1 MTLSARTPQF
11 IAAALKE
18 IQSPVQSQLGDV
30 ADEMWRIIA
39 VDVPLVEQVQ
49 EHLMRMKGK
58 MFRPTL
64 LLLANAVEERPAT
77 RAITLA
83 AVLELIHVAT
93 LVHDDSVDHSVLRR
107 GMPTV
112 NATFSHQVAVIMGD
126 FIYSRAVREL
136 VRLGDVEA
144 LRVIADASNDMTLG
158 ELRQLASYD
167 ALRFTESDY
176 ERLIASKTASLFQ
189 AACEVG
195 AICGAPAWRVPLAR
209 FGERLGMAF
218 QVADDLLDYTEAA
231 EMTGKPSG
239 LDLREHK
246 VTLPLIAAMREMPPA
261 DLAAVRA
268 LFDDP
273 SPGQGAVAE
282 TVQLV
287 HRFGGIEYARRRAE
301 EYAREAEAALAGLP
315 DSAARGALADA
326 IGYVVDRRW

>member
-11 IAAALKE
+11 IAAALRE
-18 IQSPVQSQLGDV
+18 IQSPVQPQLADV
-30 ADEMWRIIA
+30 ASEMARIIE
-39 VDVPLVEQVQ
+39 VDVPLADQVQ
-49 EHLMRMKGK
+49 SHLLRMKGK

-64 LLLANAVEERPAT
+64 LLLANAIDDRPAP
-77 RAITLA
+77 RAPTLA

-93 LVHDDSVDHSVLRR
+93 LVHDDAVDHSVLRR

-112 NATFSHQVAVIMGD
+112 NATFTHQVAIIMGD
-126 FIYSRAVREL
+126 LIYSRAVREL
-136 VRLGDVEA
+136 VRLGDIDA

-167 ALRFTESDY
+167 ALRFDEDDY

-195 AICGAPAWRVPLAR
+195 ALCGAPRFREPLATY
-209 FGERLGMAF
+209 GVRLGMAF
-218 QVADDLLDYTEAA
+218 QVADDLLDYTEAQ

-246 VTLPLIAAMREMPPA
+246 VTLPLIAAMREMSPA
-261 DLAAVRA
+261 ALAAVQS
-268 LFDDP
+268 LFADPHPDDA
-273 SPGQGAVAE
+273 AVAE
-282 TVQLV
+282 VVSLV
-287 HRFGGIEYARRRAE
+287 HQYGGIEYARRRAE
-301 EYAREAEAALAGLP
+301 QYAREADEAIGGLP
-315 DSAARGALADA
+315 DTPARTALSDA